1 MYKHLLKRNEVN
13 LQAISVTKASLY
25 VAALIP
31 VEYSSRFL
39 NKIVDMFEHDKI
51 FTSKTFQ
58 SRANALSI
66 ELLGR
71 NIDQKHII
79 LTEFLKIIG
88 IIITEYEESR
98 NLRFLR
104 ELQPSDHL

>member
-1 MYKHLLKRNEVN
+1 
-13 LQAISVTKASLY
+13 
-25 VAALIP
+25 
-31 VEYSSRFL
+31 
-39 NKIVDMFEHDKI
+39 MFEHDKI

-58 SRANALSI
+58 SRENALSI

-71 NIDQKHII
+71 NIDQMHII
-79 LTEFLKIIG
+79 LREFLKIIG

-104 ELQPSDHL
+104 EPQLSDHL